1 MNKKE
6 FKVER
11 FRAGGNGGQNVN
23 KVETAVRI
31 THIPTGLKAQSQ
43 DERSQSQNHQKA
55 METLL
60 KRIAEHTALQKRLEK
75 ARLRSEMNTGR
86 VRTYNLISNQITDNV
101 RGVKMMGARELLEDG
116 NIEMLNK

>member
-1 MNKKE
+1 MNKKD

-31 THIPTGLKAQSQ
+31 THLPTGLKAQSQ
-43 DERSQSQNHQKA
+43 TERSQSQNHDQA
-55 METLL
+55 MKTLL
-60 KRIAEHTALQKRLEK
+60 DRIAQHEAVQKRIED
-75 ARLRSEMNTGR
+75 ARARSEMHQGR

-101 RGVKMMGARELLEDG
+101 RNIKVMGARELLEGKLDIVY
-116 NIEMLNK
+116 NA